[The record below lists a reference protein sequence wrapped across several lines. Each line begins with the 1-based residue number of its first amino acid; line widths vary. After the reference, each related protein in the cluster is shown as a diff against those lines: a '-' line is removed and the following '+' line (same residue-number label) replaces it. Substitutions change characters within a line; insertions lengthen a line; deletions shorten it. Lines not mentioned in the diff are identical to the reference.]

1 MSADD
6 RDTTLNYWMDWLDAH
21 RIDYTKIPNGDLVKW
36 VNDMEEAVGDFF
48 KDMIPDEWLEEDMLV
63 DTDEWENL
71 PSDGDDSDD

>member
-1 MSADD
+1 MNTDD

-21 RIDYTKIPNGDLVKW
+21 RIDYTKISNADLVKW

-48 KDMIPDEWLEEDMLV
+48 MDMIPDEWLEEDMLV

>member
-21 RIDYTKIPNGDLVKW
+21 RIDYTKIPYGDLVKW
-36 VNDMEEAVGDFF
+36 VNDMEEAVGGFF
-48 KDMIPDEWLEEDMLV
+48 MDMIPDEWLEEDMLV

>member
-48 KDMIPDEWLEEDMLV
+48 MDMIPDEWLEEDMLV